1 MTLEQLLGKSYMYQR
16 ARVRE
21 GSVESHPIRVI
32 DGLMPQAEA
41 AQLFQNLD
49 AGAFTRNEFARPETQ
64 AFRHWAC
71 NIEVEACK
79 RMPLYR
85 YTMEA
90 VEGFSPHGATY
101 RLYRAYCNLSAYGDM
116 LFTHTDNTPDLAG
129 ITALWYIAPRWD
141 VEWGGE
147 TLLFDNSGDARFVVS
162 PRPGRLLLFD
172 GRIRHAGR
180 PPSRICTIPRLTFAL
195 KLEPEQGSTQ

>member
-1 MTLEQLLGKSYMYQR
+1 MTLEQLLGKSFMDQR

-21 GSVESHPIRVI
+21 GSVEGHPIRVI
-32 DGLMPQAEA
+32 DGLMPPVEA

-49 AGAFTRNEFARPETQ
+49 ASAFTRNEFARPETQ

-85 YTMEA
+85 YTMQA
-90 VEGFSPHGATY
+90 VAELFPQGAAY
-101 RLYRAYCNLSAYGDM
+101 RLYRTYCNQSTYGDM

-141 VEWGGE
+141 LEWGGE

-195 KLEPEQGSTQ
+195 KLEPEQQSTQ